1 LDHAATDDI
10 PATSPDT
17 NGRVKVPPVWMLG
30 ISYAP
35 VGIGSSVTLVALP
48 QLLAADHV
56 PEATIATITA
66 AALLPGFVAFLFG
79 PLLDWRLRRKTYA
92 IVFTLLGAVGLFAA
106 LLSKHNLAALAFWEF
121 FAMLMIAVGAN
132 AVGGWFSTL
141 VPESKAG
148 ALGAW
153 FTAWNIGAGGFT
165 SIFAVNL
172 IRATSLGFGAIILAC
187 WAAAAVVL
195 YEMLPCRD
203 ADGRLA
209 HESIR
214 AFAHDTLA
222 SCKSPRVLWSLL
234 LFLSPAASFAITNI
248 LGGLGRDFATSE
260 YLVGMLVGVGAMIA
274 GVVGSLAMPL
284 VERKIP
290 LRPLYLVIGLCGALG
305 TLFVLAL
312 PREPFAFALAILGE
326 NVSQAAAFAVVYGI
340 TLRTVGENNPL
351 AATQFSLLSS
361 AMCLPLTYM
370 QVLDGQG
377 YGLGQLSGL
386 FFMDAG
392 ISGTTSLLLLAVFW
406 KFRRAL
412 PPL

>member
-1 LDHAATDDI
+1 MAVSQGGA
-10 PATSPDT
+10 
-17 NGRVKVPPVWMLG
+17 KVPPVWVLG
-30 ISYAP
+30 MSYMP
-35 VGIGSSVTLVALP
+35 VGIGSAVTLVALP
-48 QLLAADHV
+48 QLLAANHV
-56 PEATIATITA
+56 PEVTIATVTA

-92 IVFTLLGAVGLFAA
+92 IGFILLGAAGLFAA
-106 LLSKHNLAALAFWEF
+106 LLAQHHLAALVFCEF
-121 FAMLMIAVGAN
+121 FAMLMISVGAN

-141 VPESKAG
+141 IPESKAG

-165 SIFAVNL
+165 AIFAVNL
-172 IRATSLGFGAIILAC
+172 IRATSLGFGAILLAV
-187 WAAAAVVL
+187 WAAGAVVL
-195 YEMLPCRD
+195 FVMLPCRD

-209 HESIR
+209 HESIK
-214 AFAHDTLA
+214 AFARDTLV

-234 LFLSPAASFAITNI
+234 LFLSPAASFALTNI

-260 YLVGMLVGVGAMIA
+260 HLVGLLAGIGAMIA
-274 GVVGSLAMPL
+274 GVFGSLAMPL

-290 LRPLYLVIGLCGALG
+290 LRQLYLVIGLCGALG
-305 TLFVLAL
+305 TLLILAL
-312 PREPFAFALAILGE
+312 PREPITFALLILGE

-370 QVLDGQG
+370 QVVDAQG
-377 YGLGQLSGL
+377 YGLGKLPGL
-386 FFMDAG
+386 FLMDAG
-392 ISGTTSLLLLAVFW
+392 ISGAASLLLLGVLW